1 MQGPKTEEDEEDSVS
16 DVSHVKEKQKRGRK
30 MTEPD
35 KYYEESNINIQ
46 QWKKTLAS
54 EKTLT
59 AIEKQRLRNKISA
72 LKSRMSKK
80 SELSGLQDQIKQAK
94 K

>member
-1 MQGPKTEEDEEDSVS
+1 
-16 DVSHVKEKQKRGRK
+16 